1 MTAGSFAP
9 GVDSFHFVLTGGE
22 TPMFT
27 GIVTHVA
34 TVAKLDRTNGGVRL
48 EMEAIIDLSD
58 VTIGASISHAG
69 CCLTVVGIT
78 ENRYVLDVSNE
89 TLDVTNLGTWEE
101 GTPVNIERALKIG
114 DELGGHIVSGHVDG
128 LAELLS
134 VTQDGDS
141 YRLKFRVPAP
151 LHRFIAP
158 KGSVALDGISLTV
171 NEVEGDT
178 FGVNIIPHTW
188 TYTTLGKTK
197 VGQSVNLEVDRLARY
212 AARWFETA

>member
-1 MTAGSFAP
+1 
-9 GVDSFHFVLTGGE
+9 
-22 TPMFT
+22 MFT
-27 GIVTHVA
+27 GIITHISK
-34 TVAKLDRTNGGVRL
+34 VAKLERSDGGVRL
-48 EMEAIIDLSD
+48 TMDATFDLSD

-69 CCLTVVGIT
+69 CCLTVVAINEGQ
-78 ENRYVLDVSNE
+78 YVLDVSNE
-89 TLDVTNLGTWEE
+89 TLDVTNLGRWAQ
-101 GTPVNIERALKIG
+101 GSSVNIERALKIG

-134 VTQDGDS
+134 VAADGGS
-141 YRLKFRVPAP
+141 YRLKFRAPAP

-188 TYTTLGKTK
+188 SHTTLGQTQ

>member
-1 MTAGSFAP
+1 
-9 GVDSFHFVLTGGE
+9 
-22 TPMFT
+22 MFT
-27 GIVTHVA
+27 GIITHISKVA
-34 TVAKLDRTNGGVRL
+34 RIERTNGGVRL
-48 EMEAIIDLSD
+48 TMDATFDLSD

-69 CCLTVVGIT
+69 CCLTVVAIN
-78 ENRYVLDVSNE
+78 EDQYVLDVSNE
-89 TLDVTNLGTWEE
+89 TLDVTNLGTWQE
-101 GTPVNIERALKIG
+101 GGAVNIERALKIG

-134 VTQDGDS
+134 VTPDGDS
-141 YRLKFRVPAP
+141 YRLKFRAPAP

-188 TYTTLGKTK
+188 THTTLGRTQ

>member
-1 MTAGSFAP
+1 
-9 GVDSFHFVLTGGE
+9 
-22 TPMFT
+22 MFT
-27 GIVTHVA
+27 GIITHIGRVA
-34 TVAKLDRTNGGVRL
+34 RLERSNGGVRL
-48 EMEAIIDLSD
+48 TMDGGFDLND

-69 CCLTVVGIT
+69 CCLTVVEIS
-78 ENRYVLDVSNE
+78 EDRYVLDVSNE
-89 TLDVTNLGTWEE
+89 TLAVTSVRDWKE
-101 GTPVNIERALKIG
+101 GSRVNIERALKIG

-141 YRLKFRVPAP
+141 YRLKFRAPPP

-171 NEVEGDT
+171 NEVDGDT

-188 TYTTLGKTK
+188 THTTLGQTE

-212 AARWFETA
+212 AARWFETEGSVA